1 LAVKTAKSFSVKTFF
16 PLTQEEVDS
25 MGIRFPKMY
34 HAITAI
40 KASAGFNCFIN
51 MLLYSIRELLLF
63 DPVQGSKKHCS
74 FLAECRNWTLGL
86 NTTNSFELDAVN
98 MWDKSSSFRNMFK
111 PYESNDLSFSTIVN
125 NSMPSYYQHQQN
137 FDDATTMNHL
147 TADIPSSNIS
157 MENFRDCIQEK
168 YVVLQES
175 QQHGTTNNV
184 DINILFLSFR
194 SSELQS
200 NCSIPY
206 SICLNHLNRGI
217 VYQVSSVYYRS
228 ANNNVI
234 AVILT
239 KTFDGN
245 RFKFLWQSTKRN
257 PVHLKTEDSE
267 VDEKHLLRFSKK
279 IDKEVYY
286 AEGIVFVR
294 VVDQPYTVTSKFTDT
309 LTPCWLSVIDRVK
322 FHGGGLFG
330 IVTGEIIKEHLL
342 PSTGWLSDALI
353 GNIFFK
359 MQEFFKCQ
367 NIKVDI
373 TTQVLNESNIENTL
387 KNYYVGEKDMNLMV
401 CSSRYNDMNIWN
413 NIYILIE
420 EFLTEEFIKKIINL
434 EFIGFLFLP
443 VFVDE
448 SHWILLVVSFNQKTI
463 FIVDSHSTEQ
473 VSDHT
478 FLANVL
484 LKFLTYKAS
493 QLKDVNELNID
504 ENKWTIV
511 MLPCVQQKD
520 GVSCGIYVIMNAAKI
535 MNQIRSD
542 ASIFQFELK
551 HVEDPIGIY
560 DKKEMK
566 EVRKLISEY
575 FYKQIEFKNLMQLVH
590 FKSLN

>member
-1 LAVKTAKSFSVKTFF
+1 
-16 PLTQEEVDS
+16 
-25 MGIRFPKMY
+25 
-34 HAITAI
+34 
-40 KASAGFNCFIN
+40 
-51 MLLYSIRELLLF
+51 
-63 DPVQGSKKHCS
+63 
-74 FLAECRNWTLGL
+74 
-86 NTTNSFELDAVN
+86 
-98 MWDKSSSFRNMFK
+98 
-111 PYESNDLSFSTIVN
+111 
-125 NSMPSYYQHQQN
+125 MPSYYQHQQN
-137 FDDATTMNHL
+137 FRVASTMNHL
-147 TADIPSSNIS
+147 TVDIPSSNIS

-168 YVVLQES
+168 YVVFQES
-175 QQHGTTNNV
+175 QHGNTNNV
-184 DINILFLSFR
+184 DINLLFLSFR

-206 SICLNHLNRGI
+206 SICLSHLNRGI
-217 VYQVSSVYYRS
+217 VYQVSSIYYRS

-245 RFKFLWQSTKRN
+245 RFKFLWQSTKKI
-257 PVHLKTEDSE
+257 PVHHKALDSE
-267 VDEKHLLRFSKK
+267 VDEKHLLRFSKT

-294 VVDQPYTVTSKFTDT
+294 VVDQPYTVTSKFTDS

-322 FHGGGLFG
+322 FHDGGLFG
-330 IVTGEIIKEHLL
+330 IVTGEMIKEHLIPL
-342 PSTGWLSDALI
+342 NGWLSDALI

-359 MQEFFKCQ
+359 MQEFFTCQ

-387 KNYYVGEKDMNLMV
+387 KKSYVGEEDMNLMV

-413 NIYILIE
+413 DIYIKIE
-420 EFLTEEFIKKIINL
+420 EFLTEEFIRKVIIL

-443 VFVDE
+443 VFVDGN
-448 SHWILLVVSFNQKTI
+448 HWILMVVSFNQKTI
-463 FIVDSHSTEQ
+463 FIVDSHSTKQ

-484 LKFLTYKAS
+484 LKFFTYKAS
-493 QLKDVNELNID
+493 QLEEVNELNID

-551 HVEDPIGIY
+551 HVEDPLGIH
-560 DKKEMK
+560 DKKKLK
-566 EVRKLISEY
+566 ELRKLISEY
-575 FYKQIEFKNLMQLVH
+575 FYKQIEFKNLMQ
-590 FKSLN
+590 FILNVKK